1 MAYETSRSTPNGPLL
16 LAGLSLLPQ
25 LLKAASASG
34 DQAFKPMSGWSPI
47 RAQGATGGF
56 SSGWSQGS
64 QVLFSSVQL
73 CLTFL
78 LRLAFSRR
86 GIPQAPGFHQLF
98 SSYIYGGGENF
109 FFFLKKVFD

>member
-34 DQAFKPMSGWSPI
+34 DQAFRPMSRWSPI

-56 SSGWSQGS
+56 GSGWSQGS
-64 QVLFSSVQL
+64 QALFSSSSTLPHIPSQAGIL
-73 CLTFL
+73 QEGDPPS
-78 LRLAFSRR
+78 SR
-86 GIPQAPGFHQLF
+86 F
-98 SSYIYGGGENF
+98 SSAFQLIHLWGRGKHF
-109 FFFLKKVFD
+109 F